1 MAFNSL
7 VRAKGLFEIGRVAN
21 TMTWINRYWRSLWK
35 EVSSETGDER
45 LQEVELATGKVVPM
59 IWLLGKT
66 AAGKSSIVKCVTGAS
81 EIEIGNGYRP
91 CTRTADIFVYPPDQP
106 LLKFLDTRGLGET
119 GYDPAEDIRECMEHS
134 HVVVA
139 VAKLDDP
146 NQQELCDVLKTVS
159 RKARGTEILLV
170 HTGKGC
176 VPEEGERSRARAQVQ
191 DKVGKTVGREV
202 PWIELELAGPTTAGK
217 EEPLEDRDRLVD
229 ALSDLLKV
237 PAFVLAS
244 HERSSAEGKEFSNHR
259 NSVLWY
265 AASAGASDTLPVV
278 GAGSVIAAQS
288 AMLVALGRRYE
299 VEWTLPLLLQLK
311 ACLGTALL
319 LRYGLNLG
327 LRQFGKLIP
336 VYGQT
341 VGALAAGTISF
352 AATYA
357 LGRAAAYFLFQVR
370 EGREVSPEELR
381 ALYKQAFQSGKNPEN
396 GRR

>member
-1 MAFNSL
+1 
-7 VRAKGLFEIGRVAN
+7 
-21 TMTWINRYWRSLWK
+21 
-35 EVSSETGDER
+35 
-45 LQEVELATGKVVPM
+45 
-59 IWLLGKT
+59 
-66 AAGKSSIVKCVTGAS
+66 
-81 EIEIGNGYRP
+81 
-91 CTRTADIFVYPPDQP
+91 
-106 LLKFLDTRGLGET
+106 
-119 GYDPAEDIRECMEHS
+119 MEHS

-170 HTGKGC
+170 LTGKGC
-176 VPEEGERSRARAQVQ
+176 VPEEGERSRARAQVREM
-191 DKVGKTVGREV
+191 VGEAVGRDV
-202 PWIELELAGPTTAGK
+202 PWIELELAGPTTTGK
-217 EEPLEDRDRLVD
+217 ESREDRDKLVD

-237 PAFVLAS
+237 PAFVLS
-244 HERSSAEGKEFSNHR
+244 RRERSSAEGNEFSNHR
-259 NSVLWY
+259 NTVLWY

-319 LRYGLNLG
+319 LRYGVNLG

-352 AATYA
+352 TATYA

-381 ALYKQAFQSGKNPEN
+381 DLYKQAFQSGKNTEN

>member
-1 MAFNSL
+1 MAFIQ
-7 VRAKGLFEIGRVAN
+7 VVCVKGLFEIGRVAN
-21 TMTWINRYWRSLWK
+21 TMTLINRYWRSLW
-35 EVSSETGDER
+35 EGVSSETGDER
-45 LQEVELATGKVVPM
+45 RQEVDSATAKVVPM

-91 CTRTADIFVYPPDQP
+91 CTRTADVFVYPPDQP

-134 HVVVA
+134 HVVAA

-146 NQQELCDVLKTVS
+146 NQQELRDVLRTVS

-176 VPEEGERSRARAQVQ
+176 VPEEGERSRARAQIQEMV
-191 DKVGKTVGREV
+191 KEAVGREV
-202 PWIELELAGPTTAGK
+202 PWIELELAGPATTGT
-217 EEPLEDRDRLVD
+217 EPREDRDKLVD

-237 PAFVLAS
+237 PAFVLAR

-259 NSVLWY
+259 NTVLWY

-299 VEWTLPLLLQLK
+299 IEWTLPLLLQLK

-319 LRYGLNLG
+319 LKYGLNLA

-352 AATYA
+352 TATYA
-357 LGRAAAYFLFQVR
+357 LGRAAAFFLFRVR

-381 ALYKQAFQSGKNPEN
+381 ALYKHAFQSGKNTEN

>member
-7 VRAKGLFEIGRVAN
+7 VRFKGLFEIGHVAN
-21 TMTWINRYWRSLWK
+21 TMTLINRYWRSLWE

-45 LQEVELATGKVVPM
+45 RQEVESATEKVVPM

-81 EIEIGNGYRP
+81 EIAIGNGYRP
-91 CTRTADIFVYPPDQP
+91 CTRTADIFVYPPGQP

-170 HTGKGC
+170 LTGKGC
-176 VPEEGERSRARAQVQ
+176 VPEDGERSRARAQVREM
-191 DKVGKTVGREV
+191 VGEAVGRDV
-202 PWIELELAGPTTAGK
+202 PWIELELAGPTTAGR
-217 EEPLEDRDRLVD
+217 ESREDRDKLVD

-237 PAFVLAS
+237 PAFVLS
-244 HERSSAEGKEFSNHR
+244 RRERSSAEGNEFSNHR
-259 NSVLWY
+259 NTVLWY

-319 LRYGLNLG
+319 LRYGVNLG

-352 AATYA
+352 TATYA

-381 ALYKQAFQSGKNPEN
+381 DLYKQAFQSGKNTEN